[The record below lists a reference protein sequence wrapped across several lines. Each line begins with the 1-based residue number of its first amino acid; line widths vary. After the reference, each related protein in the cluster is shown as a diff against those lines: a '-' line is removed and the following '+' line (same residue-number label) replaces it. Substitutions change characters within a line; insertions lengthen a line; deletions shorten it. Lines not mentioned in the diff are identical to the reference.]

1 LYAKALTNNGSCFN
15 KPNFNNEQ
23 IMDKQASPIEIAR
36 QTLMQLTTR
45 KIPPTPDNFRRV
57 YDEIAG
63 KKSVDQS
70 QALAK
75 TLDKVLHDLGKK
87 TPKYIIA
94 AQAIAP
100 LIEKKDWTK
109 VEEQFRK
116 LLPSSSGDST
126 EVNWSILIRNLLK
139 QLETSHKGVT
149 LSRKK
154 EGLGRVLTNFAND
167 PEQMGQ
173 KIIALMASWGEGGD
187 AIATADDASARVVL
201 NQVSATGYVEV
212 AGTPSNENAALSQ
225 HWRDM
230 LIRTFELILVPHLA
244 AVPEAQ
250 NKAQQLLEQMRQA
263 KTEQAILRCGNDLR
277 NVLIALEM
285 QYDQQSRIHESLL
298 QLLRLMISS
307 MGELAIEDAWLQGQ
321 TTVLQEIVSKP
332 LNLNML
338 YDAESSIKQLVYKQS
353 QLKPVMLEAKDTI
366 KMMASTFID
375 RMVELTESTSD
386 YHQKIEEYQQ
396 KISNTEDIGEL
407 SQILKGILDDTRAVG
422 LNLQRTRD
430 EFNISQRKAA
440 EAELRIMELTAE
452 LEKISEVAHQD
463 YLTGALNRRGMDE
476 ALEREFNR
484 ADRYKT
490 TLSVAMMDIDHFKK
504 LNDSL
509 GHATGDQA
517 LSHFA
522 KVIKDVMRTTDVLAR
537 YGGEEFVIILPA
549 TPQDEAINV
558 VTRVQRELTKN
569 FFLYRNERVLI
580 TFSAGVA
587 ERKDQETPQSLIPRA
602 DAALYQAKNSG
613 RNQVIGA
620 ELGVGDKAESGEL

>member
-1 LYAKALTNNGSCFN
+1 
-15 KPNFNNEQ
+15 
-23 IMDKQASPIEIAR
+23 MDKQASPIEIAR

-70 QALAK
+70 QELAK
-75 TLDKVLHDLGKK
+75 ILDKVLHDLGKK

-100 LIEKKDWTK
+100 LIEKKDWAK
-109 VEEQFRK
+109 LEEQLRK
-116 LLPSSSGDST
+116 LLPSSSGDSA

-173 KIIALMASWGEGGD
+173 KIIALMASWGEGAD
-187 AIATADDASARVVL
+187 AIATADDASGSLVL
-201 NQVSATGYVEV
+201 NQVSSSGFVEV
-212 AGTPSNENAALSQ
+212 AGTPGNENAALSQ

-230 LIRTFELILVPHLA
+230 LIRTFELVLVPHLV

-250 NKAQQLLEQMRQA
+250 NKAQQLLEQMRLA

-285 QYDQQSRIHESLL
+285 QYDQQNRIHESLL

-338 YDAESSIKQLVYKQS
+338 YDAESSIKELVYKQS

-396 KISNTEDIGEL
+396 KISSTEDIGEL
-407 SQILKGILDDTRAVG
+407 SKILKGILGDTRAVG

-490 TLSVAMMDIDHFKK
+490 TLSIAMMDIDHFKK

-537 YGGEEFVIILPA
+537 YGGEEFIIILPA

-569 FFLYRNERVLI
+569 FFLHRNERVLI

-587 ERKDQETPQSLIPRA
+587 ERKGQETPQSLIPRA

-620 ELGVGDKAESGEL
+620 EMSVGDKAESGEL